1 MSNARPIT
9 GRERYFEPHELI
21 VTKTDT
27 RGIVLYCNDIC
38 LKIAGYAENE
48 IVGKPH
54 NILRHPDMPK
64 VVFKLLWDTIQ
75 KGEEIFAYVV
85 NRAKNGDHYW
95 VRAQVTPTYDD
106 KGQITGYH
114 STRVV
119 PDQRIVKEIIVPLY
133 KKLCEVE
140 RSESTSAKGVA
151 TAEALLV
158 NILQDK
164 GMEYNEWVLS
174 L

>member
-1 MSNARPIT
+1 MSVTRPVT
-9 GRERYFEPHELI
+9 GHERFFEPHQLI
-21 VTKTDT
+21 VTKTDA

-38 LKIAGYAENE
+38 LQIAGYAEDE

-75 KGEEIFAYVV
+75 KGEEIFTYVV
-85 NRAKNGDHYW
+85 NCAKNGDHYW
-95 VRAQVTPTYDD
+95 VRAQVTPTYDANN
-106 KGQITGYH
+106 QITGYH

-119 PDQRIVKEIIVPLY
+119 PDQRIVKEVIIPLY
-133 KKLCEVE
+133 KKLREIE
-140 RSESTSAKGVA
+140 TSESTAAKGVMA
-151 TAEALLV
+151 AEAFLTKA
-158 NILQDK
+158 LQDK
-164 GMEYNEWVLS
+164 GMDYNEWILS